1 MLHECAYVLAWRR
14 TALLVLACYGNS
26 VPMTSP
32 VRLLTHFLS
41 THCCAPLLTWFE
53 LHTIT
58 VTPLCCQILDR
69 EMIRREVVGEEL
81 IGVSTRKKREVALG
95 DLRKVKTLGTG
106 TFGRVKL
113 VQHKETK
120 EVFALKC
127 MMKAQV
133 KCCITIA

>member
-1 MLHECAYVLAWRR
+1 MLSMLYY
-14 TALLVLACYGNS
+14 TQ
-26 VPMTSP
+26 
-32 VRLLTHFLS
+32 
-41 THCCAPLLTWFE
+41 
-53 LHTIT
+53 
-58 VTPLCCQILDR
+58 QILDR
-69 EMIRREVVGEEL
+69 EMIRRENVGEEL

-133 KCCITIA
+133 KC

>member
-1 MLHECAYVLAWRR
+1 MLPVI
-14 TALLVLACYGNS
+14 TAIHSY
-26 VPMTSP
+26 TIQTQQT
-32 VRLLTHFLS
+32 RHFTL
-41 THCCAPLLTWFE
+41 
-53 LHTIT
+53 
-58 VTPLCCQILDR
+58 QILDR
-69 EMIRREVVGEEL
+69 EMIRRENVGEEL

-133 KCCITIA
+133 RPLPLDCLSHARNDI